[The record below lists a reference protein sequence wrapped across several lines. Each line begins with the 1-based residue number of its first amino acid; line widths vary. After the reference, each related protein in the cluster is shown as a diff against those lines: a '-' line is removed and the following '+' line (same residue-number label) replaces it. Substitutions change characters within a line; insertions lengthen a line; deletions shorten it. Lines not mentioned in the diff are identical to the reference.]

1 MSDTKPTKQNVNL
14 TDYKIKVL
22 LIDDQRIVV
31 ESVRKMLEPEK
42 DIEFHYCM
50 DPTKAIK
57 QATEIN
63 PTVILQDLIM
73 PDVDGL
79 TLVKFFRAKEELK
92 NIPLI
97 VLSSKEEPEVKA
109 KAFELGANDY
119 FVKDFDPKKRADIEL
134 KARIRYHSKS
144 YINLL
149 QRNEAYSAL
158 KKSQEA
164 LASELQKAADY
175 VRSLLPDEIKEG
187 YVRTKWMFTPSADL
201 GGDSFGYHW
210 VDEENF
216 AMYLLDVC
224 GHGVGPALLSVS
236 AYNTMRSQTLSDV
249 DFKKPEDVLS
259 ALNRSYQMTEHNDLY
274 FTMWYGVYNTKS
286 KELRYASAGHP
297 PALLLDSGGDKI
309 QLMNENFIVGGV
321 PEFPYKSDTLIIK
334 NPASLY
340 IYSDGV
346 YEIEKEDGKMWSLNE
361 FIDFIAE
368 HNNEEGTEMNELFEF
383 VQKLSNSEVL
393 EDDFSIVRI
402 NID

>member
-1 MSDTKPTKQNVNL
+1 MSDAKPTKQNL
-14 TDYKIKVL
+14 DFTDYKIKVF

-31 ESVRKMLEPEK
+31 ESVRKMLEAED
-42 DIEFHYCM
+42 DIEFHFCM
-50 DPTKAIK
+50 DPTQAIK
-57 QATEIN
+57 QAMEVN

-175 VRSLLPDEIKEG
+175 VKSLLPEKINEG
-187 YVRTKWMFTPSADL
+187 KVNTKWMFIPSEDL

-210 VDEENF
+210 IDDNNF

-236 AYNTMRSQTLSDV
+236 AYNTMRSQTISDV
-249 DFKKPEDVLS
+249 DFKSPEEVLT
-259 ALNRSYQMTEHNDLY
+259 ALNRSYQMSEHNDLY
-274 FTMWYGVYNTKS
+274 FTMWYGVFNTET

-297 PALLLDSGGDKI
+297 PAILLGNTDEKL
-309 QLMNENFIVGGV
+309 QLMNDNFIVGGV
-321 PEFPYKSDTLIIK
+321 PDFPYKSDTIK
-334 NPASLY
+334 INTPASLY

-346 YEIEKEDGKMWSLNE
+346 YEIEKEDGMMWSLNE
-361 FIDFIAE
+361 FIEFIAQ
-368 HNNEEGTEMNELFEF
+368 HRNQDGSEMNQLFEF
-383 VQKLSNSEVL
+383 VKDLSHSEVL
-393 EDDFSIVRI
+393 DDDFSIVK
-402 NID
+402 IDL

>member
-1 MSDTKPTKQNVNL
+1 MSTKDTLNI

-31 ESVRKMLEPEK
+31 ESVKKMLSAET
-42 DIEFHYCM
+42 DIEFHFCM
-50 DPTKAIK
+50 DPTKAIQEAMK
-57 QATEIN
+57 IN

-79 TLVKFFRAKEELK
+79 TLVKFFRAKQELK
-92 NIPLI
+92 DIPLI

-158 KKSQEA
+158 KKSQEE

-175 VRSLLPDEIKEG
+175 VKSLLPDPIDTGDIKIN
-187 YVRTKWMFTPSADL
+187 WMFIPSADL

-210 VDEENF
+210 IDDDHF
-216 AMYLLDVC
+216 ALYLLDVC
-224 GHGVGPALLSVS
+224 GHGVGSALLSVS
-236 AYNTMRSQTLSDV
+236 AFNTMRSQTLSDV
-249 DFKKPEDVLS
+249 DFRNPDEVLDK
-259 ALNRSYQMTEHNDLY
+259 LNKSYQMSEQNDLY
-274 FTMWYGVYNTKS
+274 FTMWYGVYNNKTS
-286 KELRYASAGHP
+286 ELKYASAGHP
-297 PALLLDSGGDKI
+297 PALLLTKDKEKI
-309 QLMNENFIVGGV
+309 QLMNDNFIVGGV
-321 PEFPYKSDTLIIK
+321 PDFQYKSTTVKIEK
-334 NPASLY
+334 PVYLY

-346 YEIEKEDGKMWSLNE
+346 YEIEKPDGRMWSLKE
-361 FIDFIAE
+361 FIDFVAD
-368 HNNEEGTEMNELFEF
+368 HANESGSEIEELY
-383 VQKLSNSEVL
+383 KYIMDLSGSEIL
-393 EDDFSIVRI
+393 DDDFSMFRVSIS
-402 NID
+402 